1 MRLPG
6 NRVKRVIALAAGT
19 LGVVALAGCGGRL
32 FPSFQ
37 PEARL
42 DPPSGHYSDGIWVQ
56 TSGEPGER
64 YYWSPDPRATIDEFE
79 PLHDIYVAAD
89 TTFRY
94 FAISSHGIRSPI
106 IEAEYIIDDEGA
118 PVVDPA
124 ALFRANITY
133 YRFDL
138 IWEVIP
144 PWEADGIDDQDP
156 SPFDAVTEWES
167 LEYAVYSSAADD
179 IGSLAEAEANG
190 RLEMDWLTLEQN
202 GGSPSYRYFAS
213 RPGEPR
219 YFNVFVRDAEGNAT
233 AYGTRRFATR
243 PALSVYI
250 GTDDTGDDEV
260 HLNDTEQSATP
271 TFRLRSLTNPAAPTV
286 KALDLARID
295 DDLFEDL
302 AVVRSDGT
310 NDFYRWYQALGD
322 GTFVLAEEFH
332 TEGQSPN
339 PRQILIA
346 DMTGDGTPE
355 LVYNTGP
362 RDIQVSSTTGGLV
375 VAFAADAEGLTVGD
389 IDNNGLNDIV
399 SYGIPVGNENVRV
412 WRNDGGGVFTEVLQ
426 PWSGTPGPGGR
437 NPRDVQVAD
446 LDGDGNLD
454 IIVAV
459 ASAGPPS
466 VELAWGQGDGTFVEE
481 THEALFWN
489 VDRDTEGV
497 AVADFDRDGDP
508 DLFFANGNP
517 TLSATDS
524 SRVWLNNGDRTFSP
538 GPDTGSTSGAL
549 GAIAAD
555 MNGDGWPDIVEN
567 HDDDADVQIWLNEDG
582 SAINATPVVIT
593 PTNQANA
600 RVFAVGQIR

>member
-202 GGSPSYRYFAS
+202 GGSPSYRYSAS

-219 YFNVFVRDAEGNAT
+219 SFNVFVRDAEGNAT

-243 PALSVYI
+243 PALGVYI
-250 GTDDTGDDEV
+250 GTDTTDDDQVRLHDTV
-260 HLNDTEQSATP
+260 SQPRP
-271 TFRLRSLTNPAAPTV
+271 TFVRRTITYPESRV
-286 KALDLARID
+286 KAVDLARID
-295 DDLFEDL
+295 GDLFDDL
-302 AVVRSDGT
+302 AVVRSDASG
-310 NDFYRWYQALGD
+310 DYYRWYKAQGD
-322 GTFVLAEEFH
+322 GTFALE
-332 TEGQSPN
+332 TEVHFEGPSAN
-339 PRQILIA
+339 PRQIRIA
-346 DMTGDGTPE
+346 DMTGDGQPE
-355 LVYNTGP
+355 LVYNTGLG
-362 RDIQVSSTTGGLV
+362 DLQVSSTTGGLIA
-375 VAFAADAEGLTVGD
+375 AFAADAEGFATGD
-389 IDNNGLNDIV
+389 VNGDGLNDIV
-399 SYGIPVGNENVRV
+399 SRGAAPGAENVSV
-412 WRNDGGGVFTEVLQ
+412 WLNDGGGTFTGVAQ
-426 PWSGTPGPGGR
+426 PWTAPGPGGLVS
-437 NPRDVQVAD
+437 NDVQLAD
-446 LDGDGNLD
+446 LDRDGSLD
-454 IIVAV
+454 LIVAV
-459 ASAGPPS
+459 ADALLPDPT
-466 VELAWGQGDGTFVEE
+466 VNIAWGQGDGTFVEATGE
-481 THEALFWN
+481 QAFWN
-489 VDRDTEGV
+489 AEHDTQSV

-508 DLFFANGNP
+508 DLFFSNSTP
-517 TLSATDS
+517 PSL
-524 SRVWLNNGDRTFSP
+524 VYINNGDRTFSP
-538 GPDTGSTSGAL
+538 GPDTESGSSAL

-555 MNGDGWPDIVEN
+555 MNGDGWPDIIEN
-567 HDDDADVQIWLNEDG
+567 HVNDVQLWINLQG
-582 SAINATPVVIT
+582 SGIDTTPIPFT
-593 PTNQANA
+593 ANSP
-600 RVFAVGQIR
+600 RSYAVGQVR